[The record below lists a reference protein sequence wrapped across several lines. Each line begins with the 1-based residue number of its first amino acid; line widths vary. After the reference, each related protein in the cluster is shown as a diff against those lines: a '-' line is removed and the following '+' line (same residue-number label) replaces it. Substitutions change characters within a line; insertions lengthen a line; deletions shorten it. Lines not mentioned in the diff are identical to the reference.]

1 MIHVYY
7 LCRSCCDHRCIFKLT
22 EMEIVLENFQLSIRE
37 VKANVLTAKENTY
50 PKGSEISKTALY
62 SPETKDRFFQC
73 Q

>member
-1 MIHVYY
+1 
-7 LCRSCCDHRCIFKLT
+7 
-22 EMEIVLENFQLSIRE
+22 MEIILENFQLSIRE

-73 Q
+73 PDANLDKYIHNYAIM

>member
-1 MIHVYY
+1 
-7 LCRSCCDHRCIFKLT
+7 
-22 EMEIVLENFQLSIRE
+22 MEIVLENFQLSIRE